1 MEDILRVEILY
12 SLAELEK
19 TCWGLIFF
27 ELFLNLDLFI
37 EWPFLHVL
45 HYDVE
50 MELVME
56 KAIHLDYVGM
66 IREEIYFQLHDKLV
80 KHQPD
85 IFFLDLFD
93 GH

>member
-1 MEDILRVEILY
+1 
-12 SLAELEK
+12 
-19 TCWGLIFF
+19 
-27 ELFLNLDLFI
+27 
-37 EWPFLHVL
+37 
-45 HYDVE
+45 